1 MSGRA
6 GGVGGVGGS
15 VVFLPGTLCDARLFA
30 PQVAALE
37 SAGWEGGESRTLN
50 YDGFRDW
57 DAWSD
62 WALSVLPERF
72 AAVGLSLGGI
82 AAMALLRRAPER
94 ITRLAL
100 LDTNPRPDASESR
113 ASRERDF
120 ARASEAGLERFI
132 LEEMIPRQ
140 LHPANRNNPALR
152 ETILRMALDAG
163 MEKWREQL
171 ELASHRPDSRPHLQN
186 FRSPTLVGCGESDL
200 ICPPETH
207 REMSDLLPA
216 SSLRFFPQSAHLP
229 TLESPSAV
237 NDALVKL
244 LDENNQ
250 FLVPPLE

>member
-1 MSGRA
+1 MSDRAGGA

-30 PQVAALE
+30 PQVAALA

-82 AAMALLRRAPER
+82 AAMVLLRRAPER

-100 LDTNPRPDASESR
+100 LDTNPRPDTSESR
-113 ASRERDF
+113 TNRERDF
-120 ARASEAGLERFI
+120 ARASEVGLERFI

-163 MEKWREQL
+163 MDKWREQL
-171 ELASHRPDSRPHLQN
+171 DLASSRPDSRPHL
-186 FRSPTLVGCGESDL
+186 REHRGPTLIGCGEGDV

-207 REMSDLLPA
+207 REMAELIPD
-216 SSLRFFPQSAHLP
+216 SSLRLFPQSGHLP

-237 NDALVKL
+237 NDALLQL
-244 LDENNQ
+244 LI
-250 FLVPPLE
+250 